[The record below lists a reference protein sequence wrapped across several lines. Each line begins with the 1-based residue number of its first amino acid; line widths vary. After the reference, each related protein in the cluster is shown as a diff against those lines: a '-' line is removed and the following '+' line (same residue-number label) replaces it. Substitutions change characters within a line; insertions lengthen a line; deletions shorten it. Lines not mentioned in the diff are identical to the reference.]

1 MTEGQQWSFA
11 TRQIHSGPAS
21 EPAVHPRATPI
32 YLSAGYV
39 FEDFDEAEVRF
50 AGSTSGYVYSRQGN
64 PTVSDAEGRL
74 AALEGGTDA
83 VLVASGQ
90 AAVTLALLAVAGAGD
105 HIVASSSIYGGTRGL
120 LLEDL
125 PRFGI
130 SATLVDDPH
139 DPAAWAAAIRPE
151 TKALFLES
159 IPNARNDLVD
169 LSVVAEIGHAEG
181 VPLIVDNTLA
191 TPVLIRPFEHGADVI
206 VHSTSKFLTG
216 NGTALGGAVIF
227 SGSFDWAAEPSLF
240 PHLTTPTSALVGS
253 TFAAEFGGTGALGAY
268 VRKVLA
274 PRLGPVPSPHNA
286 FALIQGI
293 ETLSVRVARQTANAL
308 IVAQWLDAHDLVES
322 VDYSGLVG
330 NPFFPIAERL
340 LPVGQGSV
348 FTFTLRG
355 GKPVARAAYNAVGLF
370 TRMTHLG
377 DVRSL
382 ILHPRTTTHALMS
395 DAELEATGVHEGTIR
410 LAIGLEDPHDLVA
423 DLDQA
428 FARAAKELPATPL
441 KGTPLKGRA

>member
-1 MTEGQQWSFA
+1 MSQDWSFT
-11 TRQIHSGPAS
+11 TRQIHSGPPS
-21 EPAVHPRATPI
+21 ERAVHPRATPI

-39 FEDFDEAEVRF
+39 FEDFDEAEARF
-50 AGSTSGYVYSRQGN
+50 AGATSGYVYSRQGN
-64 PTVSDAEGRL
+64 PTVADAEGRL
-74 AALEGGTDA
+74 AALEGGSDA
-83 VLVASGQ
+83 LLVASGQ
-90 AAVTLALLAVAGAGD
+90 AAVSLALLGVAGAGD
-105 HIVASSSIYGGTRGL
+105 HIVSSSSIYGGTRGL

-125 PRFGI
+125 PRLRVG
-130 SATLVDDPH
+130 ATLVENPH
-139 DPAAWAAAIRPE
+139 DPEEWAAAIRPE

-169 LSVVAEIGHAEG
+169 IETIAAIGHSAG

-191 TPVLIRPFEHGADVI
+191 TPVLIRPLEHSADLV

-216 NGTALGGAVIF
+216 NGTALGGALVF
-227 SGSFDWAAEPSLF
+227 SAAFDWGAVPARY
-240 PHLTTPTSALVGS
+240 PHLTSPTRALAGS
-253 TFAAEFGGTGALGAY
+253 TFTAEFGGRGALGAY

-308 IVAQWLDAHDLVES
+308 IVAQWLDAHSLVES

-330 NPFFPIAERL
+330 NPYFPIAERL
-340 LPVGQGSV
+340 LPLGQGSV

-355 GKPVARAAYNAVGLF
+355 GKPAARAAYDAVNLF

-382 ILHPRTTTHALMS
+382 ILHPRTTTHALMTEQ
-395 DAELEATGVHEGTIR
+395 ELDATGVFDGTIR

-428 FARAAKELPATPL
+428 FAKAALAVPALKEDA
-441 KGTPLKGRA
+441 